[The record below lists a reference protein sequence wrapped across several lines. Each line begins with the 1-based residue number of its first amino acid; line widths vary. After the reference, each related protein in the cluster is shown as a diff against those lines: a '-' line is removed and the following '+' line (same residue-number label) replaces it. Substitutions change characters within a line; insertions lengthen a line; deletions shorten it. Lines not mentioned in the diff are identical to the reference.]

1 MVAGLD
7 ACLSTLFATH
17 PALARVVVLLPPSD
31 LGRLVGRGGGNI
43 NRIRAESGAEIKVRA
58 RAKPPPPDPPSPSPS
73 HPFWPRPAPRNR
85 CTKTPSSSR

>member
-43 NRIRAESGAEIKVRA
+43 NRIRAESGAEIKVSA
-58 RAKPPPPDPPSPSPS
+58 RAKPNPPPPPS